1 MAMKFYNETTPFN
14 AGDGTYEFRENGFF
28 IITGTK
34 VDNGQFTYEH
44 ISGIKKIRIMGDN
57 ESGTF
62 DIKELTDKKLQL
74 YMEVSD
80 DDGDGNVTI
89 YLNKR

>member
-1 MAMKFYNETTPFN
+1 
-14 AGDGTYEFRENGFF
+14 
-28 IITGTK
+28 
-34 VDNGQFTYEH
+34 
-44 ISGIKKIRIMGDN
+44 MGDN